1 MITISQLV
9 EESVMKSPFLEEGIA
24 RGLINFSALA
34 RELKPQFEARLFKD
48 IETGSIIMALKRF
61 SERLASKK
69 DSRLSEVLKN
79 LTDFSVRSNIV
90 SYTFANSL
98 SIGVSQQKVM
108 LAAKSIPNSF
118 LTITD
123 GIFETAFF
131 ASANIENIL
140 NNELKTETLKNK
152 QSNLSSLTIIIPK
165 EALEV
170 PGVYYSILKSL
181 AFEGINFMEVVSS
194 YTELTIFLKSEDTE
208 KAFAVLKK
216 LS

>member
-9 EESVMKSPFLEEGIA
+9 EESVLKSPFLEEGLA
-24 RGLINFSALA
+24 RGLINYSALA
-34 RELKPQFEARLFKD
+34 RQLKPLFEAKLYKN
-48 IETGSIIMALKRF
+48 IEVGSIIMALKRF
-61 SERLASKK
+61 SKKLASRT
-69 DSRLSEVLKN
+69 DPRLSEVLKN

-90 SYTFANSL
+90 SYTFANSS

-140 NNELKTETLKNK
+140 NNELRNESLKNK
-152 QSNLSSLTIIIPK
+152 QSGLSSLTIIIPK
-165 EALEV
+165 EALEI

-194 YTELTIFLKSEDTE
+194 YTELTIFLKSADTE
-208 KAFAVLKK
+208 KAFSILKK
-216 LS
+216 LN

>member
-9 EESVMKSPFLEEGIA
+9 EESVLKSPFLEEGLA
-24 RGLINFSALA
+24 RGLVNYSALA
-34 RELKPQFEARLFKD
+34 RQLKPQFEAKLYKD
-48 IETGSIIMALKRF
+48 IEVGSIIMALKRF
-61 SERLASKK
+61 SKRLASKK
-69 DSRLSEVLKN
+69 DVRLSEVLKN

-90 SYTFANSL
+90 SYTFANSS

-131 ASANIENIL
+131 ASANIESIL
-140 NNELKTETLKNK
+140 NNELRTESLKNK
-152 QSNLSSLTIIIPK
+152 QSGLSSLTIIIPK
-165 EALEV
+165 EALEI
-170 PGVYYSILKSL
+170 PGVYYSILKAL

>member
-9 EESVMKSPFLEEGIA
+9 EESVLKSPFLEEGLA
-24 RGLINFSALA
+24 RGLINYSALA
-34 RELKPQFEARLFKD
+34 RQLKPGFEARLYKD
-48 IETGSIIMALKRF
+48 IEVGSIIMALKRF
-61 SERLASKK
+61 SKRLASKK
-69 DSRLSEVLKN
+69 DARLTEVLKN

-90 SYTFANSL
+90 SYTFANSA

-140 NNELKTETLKNK
+140 NNELRDEALKNK
-152 QSNLSSLTIIIPK
+152 QSGLSSLTIIIPE
-165 EALEV
+165 EALEI

-216 LS
+216 LN